1 MTISTSRITYRR
13 GVPNNQTGFFF
24 AAQANNT
31 IPYPLNK
38 YLRGY
43 SFINRTNWNRTNPQ
57 NLWPWRV

>member
-1 MTISTSRITYRR
+1 MAISTSRITYRR
-13 GVPNNQTGFFF
+13 GVPNNYPGFFF

-43 SFINRTNWNRTNPQ
+43 SFINRTNWNRSNPR
-57 NLWPWRV
+57 NLWPWSK

>member
-13 GVPNNQTGFFF
+13 GIPNSQNAFFF

-31 IPYPLNK
+31 IPYPMHS

-43 SFINRTNWNRTNPQ
+43 SFVNRTIWNNSNPR
-57 NLWPWRV
+57 NRWPWRT